1 MAALRVARWLGQF
14 VFPTLVA
21 LAATGVL
28 ASEEQKPVGEQVCA
42 SVERVHDGDTFTC
55 STSAGPVRVRVAGI
69 DAPETGQ
76 AFWRVSRDL
85 LRQRISEGTVVNCY
99 KVDRF
104 KRQVCRVKSHSGRDE
119 ALGLVEAGLA
129 WRTRKYADEQTADE
143 RELYDAAESGAR
155 ARGLGIWSQPDPQE
169 PSACR
174 ALKEQRQKCR

>member
-1 MAALRVARWLGQF
+1 MAAERVARWLGQF

-99 KVDRF
+99 KIDRF
-104 KRQVCRVKSHSGRDE
+104 KRQVCRVKSLAGRDE
-119 ALGLVEAGLA
+119 ALGLVETGLA
-129 WRTRKYADEQTADE
+129 WRTRKYANEQTADE
-143 RELYDAAESGAR
+143 RGLYAAAETAAQER
-155 ARGLGIWSQPDPQE
+155 RLGIWSQPEPQE
-169 PSACR
+169 PSICR
-174 ALKEQRQKCR
+174 ELKQQKQRCK